1 MKYLG
6 VAGVLLGL
14 SLLGVPALA
23 VGDGAAVGVVYARRA
38 GRY

>member
-23 VGDGAAVGVVYARRA
+23 DEAETAGPARRA

>member
-23 VGDGAAVGVVYARRA
+23 DETKPAGPARRA